1 MTKRVV
7 ITGIGPVTSIGI
19 GKDELFNSLMRLK
32 TNIVAI
38 PAEYEKKYHF
48 KSRYY
53 VPMPDFK
60 LGDHGID
67 SVYEKI
73 MENTSRIAVLAADLA
88 IKDANLSLFKEAT
101 VILGVGIGS
110 LGTALESYVA
120 HNVENAATRYNRMVI
135 PMLMPNAAAAWV
147 SILFGIKGPNY
158 TLNAACA
165 SGTYAIGEA
174 FQKIQ
179 NGYCRIALAG
189 GVECLQD
196 KTGSTMRGF
205 DMLTALT
212 KSTDGLPKPFSKDR
226 SGFLFNDGAGCVLI
240 LEELEQATARGA
252 RIYAEIDGFEANSDA
267 HNIVQME
274 DSGEQIKNMLQKLIS
289 DKKIDYLNA
298 HGTGTVANDEIE
310 ARVIQDVFGDSAHQP
325 YINSTKGILGHSI
338 GASGAI
344 EAAVTALVIKESK
357 IHGNLIS
364 EPMEGLNLVKESISV
379 PVEYAVSTSYGFGG
393 HNAGLLLK
401 RYND

>member
-19 GKDELFNSLMRLK
+19 GKDELFNNLVQLK

-48 KSRYY
+48 KSSYY

-88 IKDANLSLFKEAT
+88 IKDANLSLFAEAA

-135 PMLMPNAAAAWV
+135 PMLMPNATAAWV

-226 SGFLFNDGAGCVLI
+226 SGFLFNDGAGCVLV

-310 ARVIQDVFGDSAHQP
+310 AKVIQDVFGDSAHQP

-344 EAAVTALVIKESK
+344 EAAVTALAIKESK
-357 IHGNLIS
+357 IHGNIIG